1 MVYFKIF
8 GQLYDNKEISILF
21 ITLKKF
27 VGLKQYKLHKMHNL
41 LIRTIQ
47 PGDNKALAKIIRDTL
62 TEFKA
67 NKPGTVYF
75 DDTTDNLSAV
85 FKMNTGI
92 YFVAEFEGEILGGGG
107 IYPTANLPEGTCE
120 LVKLYLSSKARGK
133 GLGKLLLEKCI
144 TAAKELGYK
153 KIYLETMPE
162 LTIAIPMYEKMGFTY
177 LPAAQ
182 GSSGHTGCDVWMIK
196 DLEA

>member
-1 MVYFKIF
+1 M
-8 GQLYDNKEISILF
+8 QEP
-21 ITLKKF
+21 
-27 VGLKQYKLHKMHNL
+27 

-47 PGDNKALAKIIRDTL
+47 HNDDKALATIIRDTL

-75 DDTTDNLSAV
+75 DETTDHLSEV
-85 FKMNTGI
+85 FKTAGSI
-92 YFVAEFEGEILGGGG
+92 YFVAELNGEILGGSG
-107 IYPTANLPEGTCE
+107 IYPTANLPQGTCE

-133 GLGKLLLEKCI
+133 GLGKTLLQKCI
-144 TAAKELGYK
+144 TAAKEMSYK

-162 LTIAIPMYEKMGFTY
+162 LTIAIPMYEKLGFTY

-196 DLEA
+196 EL

>member
-1 MVYFKIF
+1 MQEPF
-8 GQLYDNKEISILF
+8 
-21 ITLKKF
+21 
-27 VGLKQYKLHKMHNL
+27 
-41 LIRTIQ
+41 IRTIQ
-47 PGDNKALAKIIRDTL
+47 PGDDKTLATIIRDTL

-75 DDTTDNLSAV
+75 DEATDHLSEV
-85 FKMNTGI
+85 FKTPGSI
-92 YFVAEFEGEILGGGG
+92 YFVAELNARLNDGVGQGEIMGGGG

-133 GLGKLLLEKCI
+133 GWGKLLLQKCI
-144 TAAKELGYK
+144 AAAKELGYK

-162 LTIAIPMYEKMGFTY
+162 LTIAIPMYEKLGFTY

-182 GSSGHTGCDVWMIK
+182 CSSGHTGCDVWMIK
-196 DLEA
+196 DLEE